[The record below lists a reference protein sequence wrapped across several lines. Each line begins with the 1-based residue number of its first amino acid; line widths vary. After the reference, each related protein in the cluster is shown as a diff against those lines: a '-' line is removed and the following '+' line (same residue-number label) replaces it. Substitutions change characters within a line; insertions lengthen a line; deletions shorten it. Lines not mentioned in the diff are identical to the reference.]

1 MVVDDDLVVAAG
13 HDREVDRALREV
25 LRREIGEGDEVPL
38 GTQVFRDLRRLRFE
52 VGETRVLELVR
63 L

>member
-13 HDREVDRALREV
+13 HDREVDGAVREV
-25 LRREIGEGDEVPL
+25 LRREVGEGDEVPF

>member
-13 HDREVDRALREV
+13 HDREVDRAVCEV
-25 LRREIGEGDEVPL
+25 LRREIGEGNEVSF
-38 GTQVFRDLRRLRFE
+38 GTQVFRDLRRLLFE